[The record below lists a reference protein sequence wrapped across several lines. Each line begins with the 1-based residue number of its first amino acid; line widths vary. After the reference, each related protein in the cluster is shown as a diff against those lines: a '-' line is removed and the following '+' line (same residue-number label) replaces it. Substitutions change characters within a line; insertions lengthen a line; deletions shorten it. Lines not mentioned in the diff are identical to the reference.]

1 MMPPLAQAQAQPMPQ
16 QELAAPA
23 AGAPQE
29 NAAAAIPSADSL
41 PSPFSN
47 VAAGDIPAISFPPE
61 KPGEESGPLSMYAQ
75 QNLPTLLKAGLDVF
89 ESGDLYSVFF
99 NPTRVSLEELKKA
112 DTRGELLD
120 IAPSIQT
127 ERPKAGKA
135 KAAATRTN
143 HTAEAEAGPLAAEE
157 AQAPAEVQQA
167 QQAAPAAAQQAPAPR
182 ASGRLQN
189 ARIQALKPPAPG
201 MPVNPIQQL
210 AQRAI

>member
-1 MMPPLAQAQAQPMPQ
+1 MSQPP

-29 NAAAAIPSADSL
+29 NAAAIPSADSL

-99 NPTRVSLEELKKA
+99 NPTRVSLEDLKKA
-112 DTRGELLD
+112 DTRGDLLD

-127 ERPKAGKA
+127 ERPKAEKA

-157 AQAPAEVQQA
+157 AQATAEAAAQAQQA

-210 AQRAI
+210 AKRAI